1 MNILIT
7 GNLSS
12 LAVPLAKE
20 FVKEKNKVILASYNA
35 SKIDLKLNN
44 VILHSINPSE
54 KIFRDALSS
63 YKFDVTIYLSTRE
76 EQLDEKEDE
85 FYVGQQLDGLRN
97 TLELCKK
104 GKIRRFFFVS
114 STEVYGDMTDL
125 SENVLPHP
133 SSINGNTLSAGE
145 SYCRMYQNEFEMN
158 LTILRLTNI
167 YGPEEKNCLLYRLV
181 RDGNDQGEVLLPD
194 SPDTY
199 CSFLHVDDIVDF
211 VKRAIDE
218 NYSLKSLVVNLSSS
232 KPIKYSDLAEILNKY
247 YSKVT
252 YKNGDRKNV
261 YTRPVNV
268 LAAKTLFDWI
278 DVHDLTTEIENF
290 VGLSLEE
297 PIRKNSTFL
306 TFVNKTLGNTNIL
319 KWIELILGAVLVQYL
334 SQLTSTLIQFK
345 YVDFRLLFVVIM
357 GLIYGLRFGIYASIL
372 VSLSVLYTW
381 LQLGVDWTLLVYN
394 VSNWFPFAMY
404 FSAGLITGYNHDK
417 TENAI
422 LYGQKQNE
430 LILEKYAFLYEV
442 FNEIRNLKDEF
453 RERLIGYRDSF
464 GKIFTITRELDEL
477 QEHSV
482 YFRALNILEEL
493 MENKNIAMYSLDSNR
508 AYARLVVNSVEM
520 NEKIAKSLKL
530 SDFPKALESIEQ
542 GKIFQNTALLEN
554 YPAYIAPVLNNSY
567 PFNVPVAIIV
577 IWSAKFEQYSIYYNN
592 LFKVICGMIEASL
605 VRATLF
611 MDANYEKMYLPSTR
625 ILNHDAFMD
634 MLKVRLEMRKNK
646 ISDFQVIMLQELG
659 NDIQKNYSEIS
670 EGIRTVDVVG
680 MLRNGTCYI
689 LLSQADKQAS
699 LDVLARLEKL
709 GVKGKLIA
717 YQRNPVRELL

>member
-1 MNILIT
+1 VNILIT

-20 FVKEKNKVILASYNA
+20 FVKEKNRVILASHNA
-35 SKIDLKLNN
+35 SKLDLKLNN
-44 VILHSINPSE
+44 IILHSINPSE
-54 KIFRDALSS
+54 RIFRDALSS
-63 YKFDVTIYLSTRE
+63 YRFDVTIYLSTRE
-76 EQLDEKEDE
+76 EQLDEYEDE

-125 SENVLPHP
+125 SESILPLP

-145 SYCRMYQNEFEMN
+145 SYCRAYQHEFEMN

-167 YGPEEKNCLLYRLV
+167 YGPEEKNGLFYRLV
-181 RDGNDQGEVLLPD
+181 KDGNDKGQVLLPD
-194 SPDTY
+194 SPDTC
-199 CSFLHVDDIVDF
+199 CSFLHVDDVVDF

-218 NYSLKSLVVNLSSS
+218 DYSIESLVVNLSSS
-232 KPIKYSDLAEILNKY
+232 KPIKYSELAELLNKY
-247 YSKVT
+247 YPKVT
-252 YKNGDRKNV
+252 YKISDRKNV

-268 LAAKTLFDWI
+268 LAAKKLFDWL
-278 DVHDLTTEIENF
+278 DVHDLTIEIEDF
-290 VGLSLEE
+290 VDLSIEE
-297 PIRKNSTFL
+297 PIKRKSAFL
-306 TFVNKTLGNTNIL
+306 KLGNRIFENPTIL
-319 KWIELILGAVLVQYL
+319 KWIELILGAALTQYF

-357 GLIYGLRFGIYASIL
+357 GNVYGLQFGLYASVL

-394 VSNWFPFAMY
+394 VGNWFPFAMY

-417 TENAI
+417 AENTI
-422 LYGQKQNE
+422 LSGQKQNE
-430 LILEKYAFLYEV
+430 LILEKYSFLYEV

-493 MENKNIAMYSLDSNR
+493 MDNKNIAMYSLDSNR
-508 AYARLVVNSVEM
+508 AYARLVVSSAEM
-520 NEKIAKSLKL
+520 NERIAKSLNM

-542 GKIFQNTALLEN
+542 GVIFQNTALLAN

-577 IWSAKFEQYSIYYNN
+577 IWSAEFEQYSTYYYN

-611 MDANYEKMYLPSTR
+611 LDANYERMYLPSTR
-625 ILNHDAFMD
+625 ILKQDAFID

-659 NDIQKNYSEIS
+659 SNIQKEYLKIS
-670 EGIRTVDVVG
+670 EGIRTVDIVG
-680 MLRNGTCYI
+680 RLRNGTCYI
-689 LLSQADKQAS
+689 LLSQANTQAS

-709 GVKGKLIA
+709 GVKGKLIEA
-717 YQRNPVRELL
+717 NEIPLEW

>member
-1 MNILIT
+1 
-7 GNLSS
+7 
-12 LAVPLAKE
+12 
-20 FVKEKNKVILASYNA
+20 
-35 SKIDLKLNN
+35 
-44 VILHSINPSE
+44 
-54 KIFRDALSS
+54 
-63 YKFDVTIYLSTRE
+63 
-76 EQLDEKEDE
+76 
-85 FYVGQQLDGLRN
+85 
-97 TLELCKK
+97 
-104 GKIRRFFFVS
+104 
-114 STEVYGDMTDL
+114 
-125 SENVLPHP
+125 
-133 SSINGNTLSAGE
+133 
-145 SYCRMYQNEFEMN
+145 
-158 LTILRLTNI
+158 
-167 YGPEEKNCLLYRLV
+167 
-181 RDGNDQGEVLLPD
+181 
-194 SPDTY
+194 
-199 CSFLHVDDIVDF
+199 
-211 VKRAIDE
+211 
-218 NYSLKSLVVNLSSS
+218 
-232 KPIKYSDLAEILNKY
+232 
-247 YSKVT
+247 
-252 YKNGDRKNV
+252 
-261 YTRPVNV
+261 
-268 LAAKTLFDWI
+268 
-278 DVHDLTTEIENF
+278 
-290 VGLSLEE
+290 
-297 PIRKNSTFL
+297 
-306 TFVNKTLGNTNIL
+306 
-319 KWIELILGAVLVQYL
+319 
-334 SQLTSTLIQFK
+334 
-345 YVDFRLLFVVIM
+345 
-357 GLIYGLRFGIYASIL
+357 
-372 VSLSVLYTW
+372 

-577 IWSAKFEQYSIYYNN
+577 IWSAKFEQYSTYYNN

-709 GVKGKLIA
+709 GVKGKLIESNEIPLES
-717 YQRNPVRELL
+717 YYE

>member
-1 MNILIT
+1 VNILIT

-20 FVKEKNKVILASYNA
+20 FVKEKNRVILASHNA
-35 SKIDLKLNN
+35 SKLDFKLNN
-44 VILHSINPSE
+44 VILHSINPSD

-63 YKFDVTIYLSTRE
+63 YKFDVAIYLSTRE
-76 EQLDEKEDE
+76 EQLDEYEDE
-85 FYVGQQLDGLRN
+85 FYAGQQLDGLRN

-114 STEVYGDMTDL
+114 STEVYGEMTDL
-125 SENVLPHP
+125 SENVLPLP
-133 SSINGNTLSAGE
+133 SSINGGTLSAGE
-145 SYCRMYQNEFEMN
+145 QYCRIYQDKFEMN

-167 YGPEEKNCLLYRLV
+167 YGPEEKSGLLYRLV
-181 RDGNDQGEVLLPD
+181 RDGNGRGEILLPD
-194 SPDTY
+194 SPDTC
-199 CSFLHVDDIVDF
+199 CSFLHVDDVVDF

-218 NYSLKSLVVNLSSS
+218 EYSTESLVVNLSSS
-232 KPIKYSDLAEILNKY
+232 KPMKYSELAGLLNKY

-252 YKNGDRKNV
+252 YKISDRKII
-261 YTRPVNV
+261 YTKPVNIS
-268 LAAKTLFDWI
+268 AAKKIFDWI
-278 DVHDLTTEIENF
+278 DVHDLTAEIEKIID
-290 VGLSLEE
+290 LSSKE
-297 PIRKNSTFL
+297 PIRRKSAL
-306 TFVNKTLGNTNIL
+306 LKLVNKNPNIL

-334 SQLTSTLIQFK
+334 SQLTGTLIQFK

-357 GLIYGLRFGIYASIL
+357 GYIYGLQFGLFASIL

-394 VSNWFPFAMY
+394 VGNWFPFAMY

-417 TENAI
+417 TENTI
-422 LYGQKQNE
+422 LYGQKQND
-430 LILEKYAFLYEV
+430 LILGKYAFLYEV

-493 MENKNIAMYSLDSNR
+493 MDNKNIAMYSLDSNR

-577 IWSAKFEQYSIYYNN
+577 IWFAEFEQYSTYYNN

-611 MDANYEKMYLPSTR
+611 LDANYERMYLPSTR

-646 ISDFQVIMLQELG
+646 ISDFQVIMLQEFG
-659 NDIQKNYSEIS
+659 NNIQKKYRKIS
-670 EGIRTVDVVG
+670 EGIRTVDITG
-680 MLRNGTCYI
+680 MLRNGACYI
-689 LLSQADKQAS
+689 LLSQADTKAS
-699 LDVLARLEKL
+699 LEVLERLDKL
-709 GVKGKLIA
+709 GVKGKLIET
-717 YQRNPVRELL
+717 NEIPLE